1 MFGYFLLRK
10 IAILNNKNTNLG
22 KSQNM
27 HFSMLLVKV
36 LLLGKIERKTVFGEY
51 LETNVAFLD
60 QKHIDLGKYAF
71 FHKGL
76 LHGFDE
82 NFYLFL
88 TISF

>member
-1 MFGYFLLRK
+1 MV
-10 IAILNNKNTNLG
+10 
-22 KSQNM
+22 
-27 HFSMLLVKV
+27 LVKI

-51 LETNVAFLD
+51 LEKKLAFLD
-60 QKHIDLGKYAF
+60 QKKYRFREIAKYAF

-82 NFYLFL
+82 NFYLFF